1 MAKNNTNSFTPASL
15 ACARGSQSL
24 KKAAANIADHAEV
37 SEKSIEKYLVEQAE
51 ANGLLCL
58 KYSNPNMVGYPDRL
72 LVLPGGSVVWVELK
86 SKGRKPTK
94 IQQMRIAGLR
104 NRGHYVWVIDNRKS
118 IDNLMEKYREWI
130 ETYKEHLTKRGIYEL
145 AKNGLA

>member
-1 MAKNNTNSFTPASL
+1 MGKNNINSCTPASL
-15 ACARGSQSL
+15 ACARGIQSL
-24 KKAAANIADHAEV
+24 KKTAANIADHAEV
-37 SEKSIEKYLVEQAE
+37 SEKAIEKYLTEQAE

-72 LVLPGGSVVWVELK
+72 LVLPGGSVIWVELK

-94 IQQMRIAGLR
+94 IQQVRIAGLR

-118 IDNLMEKYREWI
+118 IDSLMEKYREWI
-130 ETYKEHLTKRGIYEL
+130 EAYKEHLTNRGVYEL

>member
-1 MAKNNTNSFTPASL
+1 MKKKQITNLT
-15 ACARGSQSL
+15 
-24 KKAAANIADHAEV
+24 DHAEV
-37 SEKSIEKYLVEQAE
+37 SEKAIEKYLTEQAE

-86 SKGRKPTK
+86 SIGRKPTK

-118 IDNLMEKYREWI
+118 IDELFAKYREWV
-130 ETYKEHLTKRGIYEL
+130 EVHKGHLTNRGVYEL
-145 AKNGLA
+145 AKNSLA

>member
-15 ACARGSQSL
+15 ARTRGLQSL
-24 KKAAANIADHAEV
+24 KKAAANIADHTEV
-37 SEKSIEKYLVEQAE
+37 SEKAIEKYLIEQAE

-104 NRGHYVWVIDNRKS
+104 NRGHYGWVIDNRKS
-118 IDNLMEKYREWI
+118 VDDLFAKYRKWVEV
-130 ETYKEHLTKRGIYEL
+130 YKGHLTNRGVYEL
-145 AKNGLA
+145 AKNSLA